1 MATECNYKEKLKN
14 KDLDNFFRNADDQTA
29 EEVML

>member
-14 KDLDNFFRNADDQTA
+14 KDLDVFLRNSDDQTA
-29 EEVML
+29 EEVII